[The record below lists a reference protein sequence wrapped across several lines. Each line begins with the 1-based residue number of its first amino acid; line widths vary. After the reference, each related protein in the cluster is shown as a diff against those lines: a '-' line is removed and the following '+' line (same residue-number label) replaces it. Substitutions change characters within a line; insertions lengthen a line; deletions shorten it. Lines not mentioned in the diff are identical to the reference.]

1 MTLDELSLLIV
12 GRTELVV
19 GPKGRG
25 HFRKVDMLQDNNVA
39 ARSPAQD
46 LQRARSFYSNKLGLD
61 PVEERPGGLL
71 YQCGSGHFALY
82 QSSGLPS
89 GAHTQMAWDVDD
101 LEATVKELRRR
112 GVVFEEYDLPGLKTA
127 DGIAAITGNYP
138 SKGGVGEKAAWFR
151 DSEGNLLGIGQ
162 AIR

>member
-61 PVEERPGGLL
+61 PVEERPGGPPLPMWKWPL
-71 YQCGSGHFALY
+71 CPVPIVWFAF
-82 QSSGLPS
+82 G
-89 GAHTQMAWDVDD
+89 GAHANGMG
-101 LEATVKELRRR
+101 RR
-112 GVVFEEYDLPGLKTA
+112 
-127 DGIAAITGNYP
+127 
-138 SKGGVGEKAAWFR
+138 
-151 DSEGNLLGIGQ
+151 
-162 AIR
+162 